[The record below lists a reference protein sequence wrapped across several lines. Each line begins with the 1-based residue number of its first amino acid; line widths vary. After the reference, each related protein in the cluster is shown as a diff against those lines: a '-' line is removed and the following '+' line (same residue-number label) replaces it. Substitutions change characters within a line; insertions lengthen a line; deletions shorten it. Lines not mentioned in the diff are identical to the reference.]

1 MKALVLI
8 HHPVLDRKNEIQAS
22 SVTPFD
28 IHDLARSSRTFGVD
42 RFYITHPAPLQ
53 RGIVERILGFWNV
66 GGGKTWNPHRSHALE
81 LCRIMPNFDH
91 AIKDFSEM
99 VGQMPKIVG
108 TTAKKSENSVSY
120 GQLKNMNLRNMMIIL
135 GTGWGLTDE
144 TMSRCDY
151 VLNPI
156 CGPTEFN
163 HLSVRAAGA
172 IILDRLYG
180 LRDE

>member
-8 HHPVLDRKNEIQAS
+8 HYPVLDRKNEIQAS

-28 IHDLARSSRTFGVD
+28 IHDLARSSRTFGID

-81 LCRIMPNFDH
+81 LCRITPNFDL
-91 AIKDFSEM
+91 AIEDFTKTAA
-99 VGQMPKIVG
+99 GKPHIIG
-108 TTAKKSENSVSY
+108 TSAKRNENSISF
-120 GQLKNMNLRNMMIIL
+120 GDFRKMELENIMIIL

-144 TMSRCDY
+144 TMKRCDY
-151 VLNPI
+151 ILNPI